1 MAILVTP
8 TVIFTSAFT
17 AFVMQVIISMM
28 NLWSDVPLLTNVTS
42 TDTETEAAI
51 TRNLNILQSHPRCG
65 LTFDKG
71 REECWWGCDRKL
83 ASDFGYYIFTVI
95 ITIITESLSLSLII
109 DIHNNC
115 QSKII
120 SNIYRGIL

>member
-71 REECWWGCDRKL
+71 REECWWGCDTKWVGGSR
-83 ASDFGYYIFTVI
+83 YYLTVI
-95 ITIITESLSLSLII
+95 FIFEQQLSLS
-109 DIHNNC
+109 H
-115 QSKII
+115 SH
-120 SNIYRGIL
+120 

>member
-17 AFVMQVIISMM
+17 AFVMQVIFSMM

-71 REECWWGCDRKL
+71 REECWWGCDRKY
-83 ASDFGYYIFTVI
+83 AGREIYFTVI
-95 ITIITESLSLSLII
+95 FIFEPQLSLSLS
-109 DIHNNC
+109 H
-115 QSKII
+115 S
-120 SNIYRGIL
+120 Y

>member
-28 NLWSDVPLLTNVTS
+28 NLWFDVPLLTNVTS
-42 TDTETEAAI
+42 TETEAAI

-71 REECWWGCDRKL
+71 REECWWGCHRKWV
-83 ASDFGYYIFTVI
+83 DFEIYFMVIFTF
-95 ITIITESLSLSLII
+95 EPQLSLS
-109 DIHNNC
+109 H
-115 QSKII
+115 SH
-120 SNIYRGIL
+120 SH

>member
-42 TDTETEAAI
+42 TETETEAAI

-71 REECWWGCDRKL
+71 REECWWGCDRKTNI
-83 ASDFGYYIFTVI
+83 YYELYLTVI
-95 ITIITESLSLSLII
+95 Y
-109 DIHNNC
+109 
-115 QSKII
+115 
-120 SNIYRGIL
+120 IYKEVCYLVRL

>member
-1 MAILVTP
+1 MVTP

-17 AFVMQVIISMM
+17 AFVIQVIISMM

-71 REECWWGCDRKL
+71 REECWWGCDRKWV
-83 ASDFGYYIFTVI
+83 DGIFPGYYFMVIFI
-95 ITIITESLSLSLII
+95 FEPQLSL
-109 DIHNNC
+109 C
-115 QSKII
+115 QSH
-120 SNIYRGIL
+120 

>member
-17 AFVMQVIISMM
+17 AFVLQVIISMM

-42 TDTETEAAI
+42 TETETEAAI

-71 REECWWGCDRKL
+71 REECWWGCGSGERVLKGNKKD
-83 ASDFGYYIFTVI
+83 
-95 ITIITESLSLSLII
+95 
-109 DIHNNC
+109 N
-115 QSKII
+115 
-120 SNIYRGIL
+120 

>member
-17 AFVMQVIISMM
+17 AFVIQVIISMM
-28 NLWSDVPLLTNVTS
+28 NIWSDVPLLTNVTS

-71 REECWWGCDRKL
+71 REECWWGCDRKT
-83 ASDFGYYIFTVI
+83 DIDGYVYLTVI
-95 ITIITESLSLSLII
+95 FIFEPQLSLRHS
-109 DIHNNC
+109 H
-115 QSKII
+115 
-120 SNIYRGIL
+120 

>member
-1 MAILVTP
+1 MVTP

-42 TDTETEAAI
+42 TETE
-51 TRNLNILQSHPRCG
+51 NLNILQSHPRCG

-71 REECWWGCDRKL
+71 REECWWGCDRKITQ
-83 ASDFGYYIFTVI
+83 FGRGGYMLTVI
-95 ITIITESLSLSLII
+95 FIFEPQLSLS
-109 DIHNNC
+109 H
-115 QSKII
+115 SH
-120 SNIYRGIL
+120 SH